1 MTDVLEIL
9 ELLPPQCASI
19 NATTG
24 ESILIARGVIGYYPA
39 PVGMDVDRYN
49 ERHSV
54 TAAQREA
61 MEAGS
66 IFGWEIPAADPRT
79 YESEGG

>member
-1 MTDVLEIL
+1 
-9 ELLPPQCASI
+9 
-19 NATTG
+19 
-24 ESILIARGVIGYYPA
+24 
-39 PVGMDVDRYN
+39 MDVDAYN